1 LRLCRRKWEDNSP
14 PSKAKKSTA
23 GGIAIGLSACGDDQ
37 MAADTSVRIF
47 LSSKSIY
54 ISGADTSR
62 PVYII
67 ITENAGFHW
76 R

>member
-1 LRLCRRKWEDNSP
+1 
-14 PSKAKKSTA
+14 
-23 GGIAIGLSACGDDQ
+23 